1 MGSKVSPESKTLRV
15 RATLLF
21 VLLAGATLTGTWFL
35 WPRPPTLMLDARSAR
50 ESLERFDGAG
60 LYRYLWDKEIQ
71 ELHLTPR
78 KVHTVLNEVLKPR
91 LQKYRPTDRMEENV
105 HGGGAQGTSDRIYVD
120 SSGRELTI
128 MSTAN
133 LTENGGKVLLS
144 DVIRLA
150 WYAEYVLPGLQKGEY
165 ASRLQLSQG
174 WLRGLDADQAKLAS
188 MGIEGWVSQPPR
200 DKLRPWAEVRSK
212 LMSTISEETLKQAP
226 SNRP

>member
-1 MGSKVSPESKTLRV
+1 MGSNVSPKTKSLRV
-15 RATLLF
+15 QATFLF
-21 VLLAGATLTGTWFL
+21 MLLAGETLTGAWFL
-35 WPRPPTLMLDARSAR
+35 WPRPPALMLDARSAR

-71 ELHLTPR
+71 EMHLTPE
-78 KVHTVLNEVLKPR
+78 KVHAVLNQILKPR
-91 LQKYRPTDRMEENV
+91 LQNYRPTGRIEENI

-120 SSGRELTI
+120 SAGRELTI

-133 LTENGGKVLLS
+133 LTESGGKVLLS

-150 WYAEYVLPGLQKGEY
+150 WYAEYVLPGLRKGEF
-165 ASRLQLSQG
+165 ASHLQLSQG

-188 MGIEGWVSQPPR
+188 IGIEGWVSQPPR

-212 LMSTISEETLKQAP
+212 LMSAISEETLKQAP
-226 SNRP
+226 SGRP